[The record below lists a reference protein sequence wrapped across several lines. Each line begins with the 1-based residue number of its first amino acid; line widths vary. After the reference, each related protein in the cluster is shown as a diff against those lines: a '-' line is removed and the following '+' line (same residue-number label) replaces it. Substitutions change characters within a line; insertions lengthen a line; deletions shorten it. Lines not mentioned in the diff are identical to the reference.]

1 MGRYN
6 IFKKEITQTE
16 FRRLT
21 ITCYH
26 LIIKQSDKQL
36 STSVRT
42 STLSLLCLDNMLLVS
57 YNYQNK
63 YISPVNIE
71 KIVFF

>member
-42 STLSLLCLDNMLLVS
+42 STLSFTLSGQHVTCLLQLS
-57 YNYQNK
+57 
-63 YISPVNIE
+63 E
-71 KIVFF
+71 

>member
-36 STSVRT
+36 STSVRM
-42 STLSLLCLDNMLLVS
+42 STLSFTLPGQHVTCLLQLS
-57 YNYQNK
+57 
-63 YISPVNIE
+63 E
-71 KIVFF
+71 